1 MRRQGGVPSMA
12 VGEPLLPSASCFA
25 GPWQVIPESIL
36 PGISFNRT
44 AQFDEEPKDLKG
56 KFRIFSG
63 AGSPIARSRLAEA
76 AGYGFLPG
84 MQSKEPERSG
94 TKPINA
100 FRFRRIFL
108 FVATLLTLVLVFLG
122 AVPYHQKLS
131 LSAVRFTVFWAGV
144 FVLAAAV
151 LALAIYDLAR
161 VRRDHQMRVRDLEK
175 ELAAAAADARELM
188 RRQAEL
194 ERDDPESNRP

>member
-1 MRRQGGVPSMA
+1 
-12 VGEPLLPSASCFA
+12 
-25 GPWQVIPESIL
+25 
-36 PGISFNRT
+36 
-44 AQFDEEPKDLKG
+44 
-56 KFRIFSG
+56 
-63 AGSPIARSRLAEA
+63 
-76 AGYGFLPG
+76 
-84 MQSKEPERSG
+84 MQSREPDRSV

-100 FRFRRIFL
+100 FRFRRNFL

-122 AVPYHQKLS
+122 AVPYHAKLS

-144 FVLAAAV
+144 FVLAAGV

-161 VRRDHQMRVRDLEK
+161 VRRDHQKRVRDLEK

-194 ERDDPESNRP
+194 ERDDPESSRP